1 MASSLD
7 WRVKMLSQVAAPNQP
22 PDSTPYL
29 VAGYIAIFALLFLF
43 LLFLHGKQRKLR
55 DQAKALSE
63 SG

>member
-1 MASSLD
+1 
-7 WRVKMLSQVAAPNQP
+7 MLSQVAAPNQP

-55 DQAKALSE
+55 DQAKSLSE